1 MNNVF
6 INNVAN
12 KLDKIAFEEIATQSV
27 FDKTDDDYQAIDNL
41 CNYLYS
47 LRSNLTESAR
57 YVLI

>member
-27 FDKTDDDYQAIDNL
+27 FDKTDDVYQAIDNL

-47 LRSNLTESAR
+47 LSPNLT
-57 YVLI
+57 